1 MKITPKIILS
11 ICAFFVLI
19 GITLIYQLNSDAF
32 ETYKTYDA
40 KFQVVK
46 YQRYI
51 RTGGVS
57 VTLKNEDTN
66 EKIQSPVN
74 DDCQY
79 QPVNKIISLTVRE
92 TRKEFFGLFIMKFN
106 AITNGKV
113 CM

>member
-1 MKITPKIILS
+1 MKTTFKIIIS

-19 GITLIYQLNSDAF
+19 GITSIYQLNSDAF

-51 RTGGVS
+51 RTGCVS
-57 VTLKNEDTN
+57 VTLKNEETN
-66 EKIQSPVN
+66 EKIQVPIN
-74 DDCQY
+74 DNCQF
-79 QPVNKIISLTVRE
+79 T
-92 TRKEFFGLFIMKFN
+92 MKFN
-106 AITNGKV
+106 AITNGHV

>member
-1 MKITPKIILS
+1 MKTTPKIILS

-19 GITLIYQLNSDAF
+19 GIAFIYQLNSDAF
-32 ETYKTYDA
+32 ETYKTYDD

-57 VTLKNEDTN
+57 VTLKNEETN
-66 EKIQSPVN
+66 EKIQAPVN

-79 QPVNKIISLTVRE
+79 QPINKIISLTVRE
-92 TRKEFFGLFIMKFN
+92 TRKEFFGLFTMRFN
-106 AITNGKV
+106 TITSGPV

>member
-1 MKITPKIILS
+1 MKTIPKIILS
-11 ICAFFVLI
+11 IGAFFVLI
-19 GITLIYQLNSDAF
+19 GIVFIYQLNSDAF

-57 VTLKNEDTN
+57 VTLKNEETN
-66 EKIQSPVN
+66 EKIQAPVN

-79 QPVNKIISLTVRE
+79 QPINKIITLTVNE
-92 TRKEFFGLFIMKFN
+92 TRKEFFGLFGIKFN
-106 AITNGKV
+106 TIVKGPV